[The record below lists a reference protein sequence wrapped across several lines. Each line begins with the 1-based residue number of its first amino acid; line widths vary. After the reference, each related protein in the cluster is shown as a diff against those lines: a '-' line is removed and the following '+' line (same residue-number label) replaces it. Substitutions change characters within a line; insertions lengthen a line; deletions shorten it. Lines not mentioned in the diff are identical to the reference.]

1 MTMAPLIYSLCA
13 LTAMLC
19 AGLLL
24 RSYFRNRFRL
34 LFWSGLCFVFL
45 SANNLVVVFDRIV
58 FPTQLDLSA
67 WRLVFAL
74 LAPLVLLF
82 GLIWEHE

>member
-1 MTMAPLIYSLCA
+1 MAPVIYSLCA

-19 AGLLL
+19 AWLLL
-24 RSYFRNRFRL
+24 RSYLRNRFHL

-45 SANNLVVVFDRIV
+45 SANNLIVIVDRLI
-58 FPTQLDLSA
+58 FPTQVDLSI
-67 WRLVFAL
+67 WRQVFAL